1 MIDIETGEKPNV
13 IVAKASGTV
22 TADDYASILIP
33 AIEQASAAGEK
44 LRFLFVLG
52 PGFDGY
58 EGAAALDDARMG
70 LHHWTSFERIGLVT
84 DHEAY
89 RGLAKAFGFL
99 MPGEVRV
106 FTLAGRADAED
117 WITGA

>member
-58 EGAAALDDARMG
+58 EGAAALDD
-70 LHHWTSFERIGLVT
+70 ERIGLVT